1 MSKSEL
7 SPSIRAILEKPRW
20 SRSDAEQILAF
31 GESSGLSVNAL
42 ARALDVGAWRLHWWR
57 SELGK
62 SGARV
67 AAPAI
72 EFVPVTPTVP
82 PATDRA
88 AEIELTLSNGHRL
101 SIGSSTPP
109 DLVVAILRSVLC

>member
-1 MSKSEL
+1 MSRAEL
-7 SPSIRAILEKPRW
+7 SPSIRAILEKSRW

-31 GESSGLSVNAL
+31 GESSGLSVNGL
-42 ARALDVGAWRLHWWR
+42 ARALEVGAWRLHWWR

-67 AAPAI
+67 AARAI
-72 EFVPVTPTVP
+72 EFVPVAPSMNPT
-82 PATDRA
+82 TDRA

-101 SIGSSTPP
+101 SIGSSTPA
-109 DLVVAILRSVLC
+109 DLVVAILRSVMC